1 MLLSVVALSHR
12 DPTYFESPDE
22 FNPSRFLDENGKYFP
37 TCDGF
42 QAFGIGKRQCP
53 GEQFARIELYL
64 MIAAL
69 MQNFAFAPPDDE
81 GQISLAPSLV
91 RGSQIPRMEQ
101 KFKIRLRN

>member
-1 MLLSVVALSHR
+1 MSMAALSHR

-42 QAFGIGKRQCP
+42 QAFGLGKRQCF
-53 GEQFARIELYL
+53 GEQFARMQLYL

-69 MQNFAFAPPDDE
+69 MQNFTFAPPDDE
-81 GQISLAPSLV
+81 GQMSISPSSV
-91 RGSQIPRMEQ
+91 RGFHDPRMEQ
-101 KFKIRLRN
+101 KFKITLRN